1 MKEKSISEIIENAS
15 DEEME
20 LMLFSVLKWFK
31 ARRLG
36 NPFNYNRAFEWL
48 QSRILGFTL
57 EKVGGGSDGKDIN
70 GVTAEFKASA
80 WKGYGAKGQELTN
93 SFTYNGTSRFE
104 DWDEQEDYCR
114 KKIFRDP
121 YHFWSIIDY
130 MEGKFVK
137 TLKVPAE
144 TVSNLLM
151 PKWTNSWENPNKK
164 DPRIGGSVSTKDLVG
179 EEFEIIPH

>member
-1 MKEKSISEIIENAS
+1 MRYHPEENVSNQEMKEI
-15 DEEME
+15 
-20 LMLFSVLKWFK
+20 LFFVLKWFK
-31 ARRLG
+31 KKGLG

-48 QSRILGFTL
+48 QAEILGFTL
-57 EKVGGGSDGKDIN
+57 EKVGGGSDGKDEN
-70 GVTAEFKASA
+70 GVTAEFKAAA
-80 WKGYGAKGQELTN
+80 WKGLGVRGQELSN
-93 SFTYNGTSRFE
+93 SFTYNGTSRYE

-179 EEFEIIPH
+179 EEFETIPH

>member
-31 ARRLG
+31 ARSLG

-93 SFTYNGTSRFE
+93 SFTYN
-104 DWDEQEDYCR
+104 
-114 KKIFRDP
+114 
-121 YHFWSIIDY
+121 
-130 MEGKFVK
+130 
-137 TLKVPAE
+137 
-144 TVSNLLM
+144 
-151 PKWTNSWENPNKK
+151 
-164 DPRIGGSVSTKDLVG
+164 
-179 EEFEIIPH
+179 